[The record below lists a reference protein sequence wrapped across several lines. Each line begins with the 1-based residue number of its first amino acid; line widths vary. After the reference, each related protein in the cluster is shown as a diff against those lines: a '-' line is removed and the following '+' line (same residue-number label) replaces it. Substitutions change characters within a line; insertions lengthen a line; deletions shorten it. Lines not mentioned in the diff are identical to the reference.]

1 MSDIND
7 STAAASAAT
16 PAEGKPTTPVRRNAA
31 TQGAPRGAGSRTAKQ
46 GRTMLGAEAVVASLE
61 AEGVTTVFGYPG
73 GQAIKLYDALYDS
86 DQITHV
92 LARHEQGAVH
102 MADGYARSTGRAG
115 VAIVTSGPG
124 ATNTVTG
131 IATAYMDSVP
141 LVVITGQVGRGV
153 IGTDS
158 FQESDIVGITMPVVK
173 HSYLLQSTDELT
185 RTIREAFH
193 IAVTGRPGPVLIDIP
208 SDVAGETMVFEYPDA
223 VNLPSYKPTY
233 RGNAKQIRAACRL
246 LEEAE
251 QPLLYVGGGVISSE
265 ATDEIVALM
274 DKMRIPAVV
283 TLMGKGGVPASHPL
297 NLGPVGMHGAKYSNM
312 AMTEAGL
319 IIAAGARFSDR
330 VTGRVTEFAP
340 NAKIVHIDID
350 PAEIGKIRDAD
361 VPIVGDLK
369 GIIAGMLEVLEKDGA
384 TPRDDQWIADIDA
397 WRARYPFY
405 HPNMAENEESD
416 EIVPELVI
424 AELGRQLDPAA
435 SIVTT
440 EVGQHQMWAH
450 QFLPREFPRTFLSSG
465 GLGTMGFGFP
475 AAIGAAVAN
484 PDATVVCI
492 AGDGSFQMNS
502 QEMATAAINGVPV
515 KVMILDNRCLGMV
528 TPMAEAVLRQAL
540 FSDAACAR
548 ARLREAGG
556 GLRLGGRARG
566 GARRGRCCY
575 RAHAG
580 RSGALPFGRGHFSRS
595 ERLSHG
601 GAGGG
606 LGRRHGGD
614 RRGRGR
620 RAHRCARRPG
630 FSAGPGGRGRR
641 GGRHL
646 SLRQAGRPVRR
657 PLGDRPRGHG
667 RPFGSGRLHRG
678 RAPRRLEDP
687 VPRRRRR
694 EGGRAMK
701 HVLSVL
707 VENRPGVL
715 SRVTGLISRRGFN
728 IESLSVG
735 PTEDPTLSRVT
746 AIVLADDVAYEQ
758 ITKQL
763 HKLISVH
770 KITDLTDEGAI
781 ERELV
786 LFKVNAAPERRSE
799 IIEIANIFRAKI
811 VDVGKSSLTI
821 EATGDDAKLR
831 GLEDLL
837 RAYGIK
843 ETVRTGK
850 VALSRSSRD

>member
-7 STAAASAAT
+7 TKAAAGAT
-16 PAEGKPTTPVRRNAA
+16 AAEGKSAPQARRNAA

-46 GRTMLGAEAVVASLE
+46 GRAMLGAEAVIASLE

-141 LVVITGQVGRGV
+141 LVIITGQVGRGV

-173 HSYLLQSTDELT
+173 HSYLLQSTEELT

-208 SDVAGETMVFEYPDA
+208 SDVAGETMVFQYPDA

-246 LEEAE
+246 LEEAV
-251 QPLLYVGGGVISSE
+251 QPLLYVGGGVIASE
-265 ATDEIVALM
+265 ATGELVALM
-274 DKMRIPAVV
+274 DKMQIPAVV

-312 AMTEAGL
+312 AMTEADL

-369 GIIAGMLEVLEKDGA
+369 GVLAGMLKVLEKDGA
-384 TPRDDQWIADIDA
+384 VPRDEQWIADIGA

-405 HPNMAENEESD
+405 HPNMAENEQTD
-416 EIVPELVI
+416 EIVPELRHRR
-424 AELGRQLDPAA
+424 AGTPTGSGGLHRHHRGGPA
-435 SIVTT
+435 SD
-440 EVGQHQMWAH
+440 VGAPVPAPGVPAH
-450 QFLPREFPRTFLSSG
+450 LPLLR

-528 TPMAEAVLRQAL
+528 HQWQKLFYDKRYSQTLLEPVPDFVKLAEAYGWEGERVEAPGEVAAAIGRMLAAEGPYLLDVAISPEQNVYPMVAPGAAL
-540 FSDAACAR
+540 DNVMGAIDVAVGAVRTDVPAAP
-548 ARLREAGG
+548 GSPG
-556 GLRLGGRARG
+556 PGRPQLP
-566 GARRGRCCY
+566 RRPPPPP
-575 RAHAG
+575 APSWTPSSAAAG
-580 RSGALPFGRGHFSRS
+580 R
-595 ERLSHG
+595 
-601 GAGGG
+601 
-606 LGRRHGGD
+606 
-614 RRGRGR
+614 
-620 RAHRCARRPG
+620 
-630 FSAGPGGRGRR
+630 
-641 GGRHL
+641 
-646 SLRQAGRPVRR
+646 
-657 PLGDRPRGHG
+657 
-667 RPFGSGRLHRG
+667 
-678 RAPRRLEDP
+678 
-687 VPRRRRR
+687 
-694 EGGRAMK
+694 
-701 HVLSVL
+701 
-707 VENRPGVL
+707 
-715 SRVTGLISRRGFN
+715 
-728 IESLSVG
+728 
-735 PTEDPTLSRVT
+735 
-746 AIVLADDVAYEQ
+746 
-758 ITKQL
+758 
-763 HKLISVH
+763 
-770 KITDLTDEGAI
+770 
-781 ERELV
+781 
-786 LFKVNAAPERRSE
+786 
-799 IIEIANIFRAKI
+799 
-811 VDVGKSSLTI
+811 
-821 EATGDDAKLR
+821 
-831 GLEDLL
+831 
-837 RAYGIK
+837 
-843 ETVRTGK
+843 
-850 VALSRSSRD
+850 

>member
-16 PAEGKPTTPVRRNAA
+16 PAEGKPTTPARRNAA

-369 GIIAGMLEVLEKDGA
+369 GVHRRHARGAREGRRHPARRPVDRRYRRVARPLPVLPPEHGRERGER
-384 TPRDDQWIADIDA
+384 RDRP
-397 WRARYPFY
+397 RARYRR
-405 HPNMAENEESD
+405 A
-416 EIVPELVI
+416 
-424 AELGRQLDPAA
+424 GTPA
-435 SIVTT
+435 
-440 EVGQHQMWAH
+440 G
-450 QFLPREFPRTFLSSG
+450 SG
-465 GLGTMGFGFP
+465 GLHRHHRGGP
-475 AAIGAAVAN
+475 APDVGAPVPA
-484 PDATVVCI
+484 P
-492 AGDGSFQMNS
+492 
-502 QEMATAAINGVPV
+502 GVPAH
-515 KVMILDNRCLGMV
+515 LPL
-528 TPMAEAVLRQAL
+528 LRG
-540 FSDAACAR
+540 SGHHG
-548 ARLREAGG
+548 LRFPGRHRSGG
-556 GLRLGGRARG
+556 GEP
-566 GARRGRCCY
+566 RC
-575 RAHAG
+575 
-580 RSGALPFGRGHFSRS
+580 
-595 ERLSHG
+595 HG
-601 GAGGG
+601 G
-606 LGRRHGGD
+606 LHRR
-614 RRGRGR
+614 RRVVPDEL
-620 RAHRCARRPG
+620 PG
-630 FSAGPGGRGRR
+630 N
-641 GGRHL
+641 
-646 SLRQAGRPVRR
+646 
-657 PLGDRPRGHG
+657 GHG
-667 RPFGSGRLHRG
+667 RHQR
-678 RAPRRLEDP
+678 RA
-687 VPRRRRR
+687 R
-694 EGGRAMK
+694 EGHDPGQPLPRHGATNGRSCSTTSAI
-701 HVLSVL
+701 LRRCL
-707 VENRPGVL
+707 RPC
-715 SRVTGLISRRGFN
+715 
-728 IESLSVG
+728 
-735 PTEDPTLSRVT
+735 PTS
-746 AIVLADDVAYEQ
+746 
-758 ITKQL
+758 
-763 HKLISVH
+763 
-770 KITDLTDEGAI
+770 
-781 ERELV
+781 
-786 LFKVNAAPERRSE
+786 
-799 IIEIANIFRAKI
+799 
-811 VDVGKSSLTI
+811 
-821 EATGDDAKLR
+821 
-831 GLEDLL
+831 
-837 RAYGIK
+837 
-843 ETVRTGK
+843 
-850 VALSRSSRD
+850 